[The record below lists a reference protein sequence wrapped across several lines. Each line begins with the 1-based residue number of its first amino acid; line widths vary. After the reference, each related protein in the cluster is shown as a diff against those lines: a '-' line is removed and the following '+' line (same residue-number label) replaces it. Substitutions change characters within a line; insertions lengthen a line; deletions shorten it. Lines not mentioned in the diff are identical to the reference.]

1 MVRRPKIGVRRI
13 RITFGKPMRLSEEQ
27 FGMRCRLK
35 ISRLLKSYGIPQ
47 DHKVEESRRGLPSLG
62 GAAAVSL
69 TMAAN
74 ASLFNPIV
82 HAVVILLVTQVTY
95 TLWLPRLQPA
105 EPTTHAAGEAFR
117 TLAQKCQIKSAA
129 TIKASFLL
137 GGMTGF
143 ALKLPLKAGA
153 SKAW

>member
-1 MVRRPKIGVRRI
+1 MHR
-13 RITFGKPMRLSEEQ
+13 
-27 FGMRCRLK
+27 RLK
-35 ISRLLKSYGIPQ
+35 IPRLLKSYGISQ

-69 TMAAN
+69 TMAAS

-82 HAVVILLVTQVTY
+82 HAIATRHAGDVHIMAA
-95 TLWLPRLQPA
+95 PS
-105 EPTTHAAGEAFR
+105 PTGGTDHSRGGGAFR

-153 SKAW
+153 SRA